1 MSKRNKKQEWKSM
14 RSIVKQRQAMA
25 KRVAEAKA
33 VVPPEIAEDPI
44 AIMAWIREQD
54 RKARRRQKW
63 D

>member
-1 MSKRNKKQEWKSM
+1 M